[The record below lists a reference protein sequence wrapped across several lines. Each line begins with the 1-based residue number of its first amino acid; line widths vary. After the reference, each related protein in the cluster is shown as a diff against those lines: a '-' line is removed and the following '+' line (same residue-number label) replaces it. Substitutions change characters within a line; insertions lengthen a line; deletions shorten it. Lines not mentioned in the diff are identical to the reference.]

1 MKVRTSGKSIVE
13 ALSEIAMNAL
23 PNTAQSG
30 LSRHLRGSI
39 KSDPVSKGKAIL
51 MKWNNND
58 FKVNENLSVFEMS
71 FCNEWIKTE
80 ETQKVETT
88 LKNYVNPA
96 VNTEQEKTE
105 VAIQIQAVA

>member
-1 MKVRTSGKSIVE
+1 MKKSIVE
-13 ALSEIAMNAL
+13 TLSEIVTNSL
-23 PNTAQSG
+23 PNTSKSG
-30 LSRHLRGSI
+30 LTRHLGKI
-39 KSDPVSKGKAIL
+39 QSDPVSKGKAIL